1 MNAFAEGL
9 GANTERFV
17 KESVPAVRGFLH
29 HPRTTCGAGVVLTHG
44 AGSNCQAPILVAVA
58 RALAEAG
65 FTVLRCDL
73 PYRQERP
80 HGPPSPGGSA
90 RDREGLQKAVQA
102 VRGLNP
108 PRPLRS
114 VFLGGHSYGGRQASM
129 LAAADPGPVDGLLLL
144 SYPLHPPHK
153 PAQLRTAHFPE
164 LRTRAFFV
172 HGTRDPFGTL
182 EEMKSAL
189 SLIPAST
196 SLFPIEGAGH
206 DLNFRRGGGVSAP
219 AAQDKWA
226 AIGEAFQAFMGK

>member
-1 MNAFAEGL
+1 M
-9 GANTERFV
+9 
-17 KESVPAVRGFLH
+17 
-29 HPRTTCGAGVVLTHG
+29 
-44 AGSNCQAPILVAVA
+44 LVAVA
-58 RALAEAG
+58 VALAEAG

-102 VRGLNP
+102 LRGLNP
-108 PRPLRS
+108 PQPWRS

-129 LAAADPGPVDGLLLL
+129 LAAADPGLVDGLLLL

-206 DLNFRRGGGVSAP
+206 DLNFRRGGGVGAP
-219 AAQDKWA
+219 AAQDQWA